1 MCNTSVTA
9 EIDMHAWVCG
19 CVCVGGVTSQ
29 KVKNYCSEGTRTL
42 WATKA
47 PLTYNCWME
56 RRARRTAL
64 LQIHQS
70 CQGPARHQHK
80 FISTGVTGKTQQLHI
95 YWMTIPVRFTLKCRE
110 NIDKVSHNDTSSAQI
125 AGTDINNFNNSW
137 KIQNWNSYEGL
148 LSVIYYSS
156 TVHQLTSSVH

>member
-1 MCNTSVTA
+1 
-9 EIDMHAWVCG
+9 MHGWR
-19 CVCVGGVTSQ
+19 GVTSQ

-56 RRARRTAL
+56 RRARRIAL

-80 FISTGVTGKTQQLHI
+80 FISTGEVAGKTQQLHI

-110 NIDKVSHNDTSSAQI
+110 NIDKASHNDTSSTQI

-137 KIQNWNSYEGL
+137 KIQNWHSYGL
-148 LSVIYYSS
+148 LCVIYYSS
-156 TVHQLTSSVH
+156 TAHQLTSSAWLNSVH